1 MEETLQDR
9 RLVAPYVANNTRT
22 SKLAWPEPKLLQDL
36 AIDNTVL
43 VTAATCSYAP
53 LVINWCPTHCL
64 RTLSNPACPPSVSLT
79 RSSGLAFT
87 GPSSRLW

>member
-1 MEETLQDR
+1 M
-9 RLVAPYVANNTRT
+9 APYVANNTRT

-53 LVINWCPTHCL
+53 LIINWCPPDSVSKPSE
-64 RTLSNPACPPSVSLT
+64 TLHGPPSASVT
-79 RSSGLAFT
+79 GTSGFHKAELKVW
-87 GPSSRLW
+87 G